1 LPKKLLLF
9 GKIFFADCF
18 LFRGFLKPRVE
29 PRKGSGGSSMISTKT
44 KRLSVI
50 LSAATLLS
58 AAVGASVIGSA
69 KAEPSVE
76 PVVAPTILREASTS
90 TVSSDK
96 FVAYG
101 NDYYS
106 SNVNHYVIDEAD
118 AIGNFTYT
126 LSSDGTYYTITGWS
140 TGNLKT
146 QTDLNRDLFVFPSN
160 HSNGTTVL
168 PVKAVDISSSSSSA
182 SLASN
187 VNNAKIVFGSGIE
200 SIRMSNNPYY
210 FASNGNSGSSNRFYL
225 SLPDTLT
232 DLSSSS
238 TSHSFLHCSSGYT
251 TSFSNYLLSVEF
263 PDGLKTI
270 GDFTFYES
278 LGSLKSIDFPS
289 SLTTIGERAFGETSI
304 SELDLPSSV
313 VSIGADAFSN
323 STALVKVSSLGSVS
337 TIPSHCFYG
346 DTALTYVTLPKDLV
360 SISSYSFDGC
370 VNLAS
375 ISVPDSVQAIG
386 DHAFDGTSLS
396 YFAFPSN
403 LGSMGMSSLPSSVKS
418 VLMYTTF
425 AMNGNPFA
433 GGSAYA
439 PLTSVFWYGSDVSVA
454 QTAFNTVP
462 QLTYAKNWYAYSLEE
477 NADGAHFHMVDGY
490 PVIWKAGD
498 ANNPTNSSTSSST
511 DTKTDQKDSDESILM
526 KALSIA
532 GIAVVGLVALLLL
545 MKVCKSFFKVIS

>member
-1 LPKKLLLF
+1 
-9 GKIFFADCF
+9 
-18 LFRGFLKPRVE
+18 
-29 PRKGSGGSSMISTKT
+29 MMKT
-44 KRLSVI
+44 KLF
-50 LSAATLLS
+50 LSAASLLVS
-58 AAVGASVIGSA
+58 LGASSGAIGGA
-69 KAEPSVE
+69 LAAPVAD
-76 PVVAPTILREASTS
+76 PVVADPVVYREASASS
-90 TVSSDK
+90 TPDK
-96 FVAYG
+96 FVPYG
-101 NDYYS
+101 DDFYS
-106 SNVNHYVIDEAD
+106 SKVNHYVIDEAD

-210 FASNGNSGSSNRFYL
+210 FTNSGFSNRFYL

-238 TSHSFLHCSSGYT
+238 TSHSFLYCSSG
-251 TSFSNYLLSVEF
+251 SSSCFSNYLLSVEF

-270 GDFTFYES
+270 GDFAFYRFF
-278 LGSLKSIDFPS
+278 GSLKSIDFPS
-289 SLTTIGERAFGETSI
+289 SLTTIGKHAFGETSI

-313 VSIGADAFSN
+313 VSIGTDAFSI

-337 TIPSHCFYG
+337 TIPSNCFSS

-360 SISSYSFDGC
+360 SISSNSFCGC

-386 DHAFDGTSLS
+386 DNAFDGTSLS

-454 QTAFNTVP
+454 QTAFKTVP